1 MGRDGPRE
9 DLLAFCIRLVRRAG
23 ENFSFVKKG
32 ATRLS
37 PRGPMTKFSRGGR
50 KKKRGKKGVR
60 SCQRR
65 NERLY
70 ENESGWYAMYTV
82 VEDLRGVESIRT
94 FDRVADGY
102 SSPCSKTCP
111 WIKRSVISIQSRYY
125 PPDQSISVL
134 ACIEL

>member
-23 ENFSFVKKG
+23 ENFSF
-32 ATRLS
+32 ATRLF

-65 NERLY
+65 SERLY

-94 FDRVADGY
+94 FDRVRAG
-102 SSPCSKTCP
+102 S
-111 WIKRSVISIQSRYY
+111 
-125 PPDQSISVL
+125 
-134 ACIEL
+134 

>member
-23 ENFSFVKKG
+23 ENFSFDKKG

-37 PRGPMTKFSRGGR
+37 PRGPMTKFSREGR

-65 NERLY
+65 SERLY

-94 FDRVADGY
+94 FDQVRAG
-102 SSPCSKTCP
+102 S
-111 WIKRSVISIQSRYY
+111 
-125 PPDQSISVL
+125 
-134 ACIEL
+134 